1 MGALMLAMLLLT
13 FVSMTIW
20 RVPLPLAMSLL
31 ALAFLVLQGEAG
43 PHVLSTSFEH
53 YAPITILFTAVAVPA
68 HMIERSN
75 GFKWLAAGA
84 GYGFGRLRLRSP
96 RATTPLLI
104 AAVLGATFVTAA
116 LMHNVTSILIMTPIV
131 IRLCMSYG
139 VPSRWILSGALVA
152 SNLGGFSTRWGDT
165 PNIKEA
171 EYWGLSAGAFFRE
184 ILPPNLIVL
193 ALLTT
198 VVVFLTRRTMARRAS
213 AGADVPL
220 AGGTLAMATA
230 AVDWKATREDMV
242 IDRRLLGI
250 GLTGLLGFIV
260 LHVVFDDWK
269 IAIGAASI
277 LFCVLLER
285 RRDRLHTLTSLGG
298 EVYLSFAAIFLIAEC
313 VARSPIGTFLQGTI
327 ENTQTSPGHVAP
339 AAVLVTGYLGTM
351 FTEAA
356 SWVTA
361 VGGPIQKLDP
371 SHVSAW
377 ALGAGICAGSSSLVT
392 AASAGVVLAEESSRF
407 RDPEHAVTFRSYLPF
422 GIGFSLL
429 MLAFYALWFTF
440 VA

>member
-1 MGALMLAMLLLT
+1 MGVLMLVLLLAT
-13 FVSMTIW
+13 FVSMTVW
-20 RVPLPLAMSLL
+20 RVPLALAMSLL
-31 ALAFLVLQGEAG
+31 ALAFLLLQGREA
-43 PHVLSTSFEH
+43 PHVLAIAFEH

-96 RATTPLLI
+96 RSTTPLLI
-104 AAVLGATFVTAA
+104 ATVLLATYVTAA
-116 LMHNVTSILIMTPIV
+116 LMHNVTSILIMTPII

-139 VPSRWILSGALVA
+139 IPSRWILSGALVA

-171 EYWGLSAGAFFRE
+171 EYWGLTAGDFTRE
-184 ILPPNLIVL
+184 IVPPNLIVL
-193 ALLTT
+193 GILIT
-198 VVVFLTRRTMARRAS
+198 VVVFLTRRTMARRPA
-213 AGADVPL
+213 VPL
-220 AGGTLAMATA
+220 PAVGETLAMASA
-230 AVDWKATREDMV
+230 AVDWKAARNDLV

-250 GLTGLLGFIV
+250 GLVGLLGFIV

-298 EVYLSFAAIFLIAEC
+298 DVYLSFAAIFAIAEC
-313 VARSPIGTFLQGTI
+313 VARSSIGAFLHEQI
-327 ENTQTSPGHVAP
+327 ETTQTSPGHVAP
-339 AAVLVTGYLGTM
+339 AAVLVTGYFGTM

-361 VGGPIQKLDP
+361 VGASIQKLDP

-392 AASAGVVLAEESSRF
+392 AASAGVVLAEESGRF
-407 RDPEHAVTFRSYLPF
+407 KDPEHAVTFRSYLGF
-422 GIGFSLL
+422 GIGFSLA
-429 MLAFYALWFTF
+429 MLGIYALWFTYLS
-440 VA
+440 

>member
-1 MGALMLAMLLLT
+1 MGPVMLALLLAT
-13 FVSMTIW
+13 FVSMTVW
-20 RVPLPLAMSLL
+20 RVPLALAMSLL
-31 ALAFLVLQGEAG
+31 ALAFLILQGTNA
-43 PHVLSTSFEH
+43 PHVLAVAFEH

-104 AAVLGATFVTAA
+104 GACLVATYVTAA
-116 LMHNVTSILIMTPIV
+116 LMHNVTSILIMTPII

-171 EYWGLSAGAFFRE
+171 EYWGLSAGDFMRE
-184 ILPPNLIVL
+184 IVPPNLLVL
-193 ALLTT
+193 AVLVG
-198 VVVFLTRRTMARRAS
+198 VVVLLTRRTMARRPPPAI
-213 AGADVPL
+213 PL
-220 AGGTLAMATA
+220 VGETLAMANA
-230 AVDWKATREDMV
+230 AVDWKVTREDLV
-242 IDRRLLGI
+242 IDRRLLWI
-250 GLTGLLGFIV
+250 GLVGLLGFIV
-260 LHVVFDDWK
+260 FHVVFDDWK
-269 IAIGAASI
+269 IPIGAAAI

-298 EVYLSFAAIFLIAEC
+298 DVYLSFAAIFAIAEC
-313 VARSPIGTFLQGTI
+313 VARSPIGTFLHAQI
-327 ENTQTSPGHVAP
+327 ETTQTSPGHVAP
-339 AAVLVTGYLGTM
+339 AAVLVTGYFGTM

-361 VGGPIQKLDP
+361 VGAPIQKLDP
-371 SHVSAW
+371 SHVAAW

-392 AASAGVVLAEESSRF
+392 AASAGVVLAEESGRF
-407 RDPEHAVTFRSYLPF
+407 KDPEHAVTFRSYLPF

-429 MLAFYALWFTF
+429 MLAMYAAWFTF
-440 VA
+440 AV